1 MRISPAASTCIF
13 TVVALTLLGAVRNDD
28 PIKRKPQPEP
38 GSVIDADDYPDLQA
52 AIDAAPITGAVVQ
65 LGARTYEISKPL
77 IIRHE
82 DMHLRGVGTVTHI
95 KNQNENGEPA
105 LVIAPDTGFISK
117 TEQKERLWRV
127 HVSSLR
133 ITGNPKSGHGIVVK
147 RIQEF
152 FLQGV
157 TVSEHGGD
165 GVHCEDCYEDMRLSH
180 CLITYNA
187 GAGLYAKGNHDT
199 IVSDTQF
206 EENQDAVRYLDGFN
220 LCMTGNNLDDHLRH
234 GVVVE
239 NTYGS
244 IISGNMI
251 EECQGWAVIL
261 DRDCYG
267 IAVSSNV
274 IAHEFTGGVDL
285 RDAHSCTVSANAI
298 PLCKEAGVRVGP
310 QSDRIAIT
318 GNSFGDSY
326 IGKGKVLREG
336 TTKIEQDKN
345 QSAGVVLQETSDVT
359 ITGNTFSGSMP
370 KALSVNGKVHRVV
383 FSSNVIAGTH
393 SDHAKL
399 QTSIVSANLFA
410 QESTP

>member
-1 MRISPAASTCIF
+1 M
-13 TVVALTLLGAVRNDD
+13 
-28 PIKRKPQPEP
+28 
-38 GSVIDADDYPDLQA
+38 
-52 AIDAAPITGAVVQ
+52 
-65 LGARTYEISKPL
+65 
-77 IIRHE
+77 
-82 DMHLRGVGTVTHI
+82 
-95 KNQNENGEPA
+95 
-105 LVIAPDTGFISK
+105 
-117 TEQKERLWRV
+117 
-127 HVSSLR
+127 
-133 ITGNPKSGHGIVVK
+133 
-147 RIQEF
+147 
-152 FLQGV
+152 
-157 TVSEHGGD
+157 
-165 GVHCEDCYEDMRLSH
+165 
-180 CLITYNA
+180 
-187 GAGLYAKGNHDT
+187 
-199 IVSDTQF
+199 
-206 EENQDAVRYLDGFN
+206 
-220 LCMTGNNLDDHLRH
+220 
-234 GVVVE
+234 
-239 NTYGS
+239 
-244 IISGNMI
+244 
-251 EECQGWAVIL
+251 IL

-336 TTKIEQDKN
+336 TTKNEQDKN

-370 KALSVNGKVHRVV
+370 KALSVNGKVHRVI
-383 FSSNVIAGTH
+383 FSSNVITGTH